1 MRRDGERKPGDDEP
15 DDCQAQEARTCRA
28 CRKANDF
35 NSVPLSWHAGS
46 SFVLPSFLPFLSFRL
61 FPRFCLPPR
70 APLFLFRETKSSS
83 NRSRRRATPQNIQ
96 VLDSKRGNPP
106 MFRPPS
112 SSSSS
117 SLLLCNPVTGI
128 LNSRGRGRVDPSI
141 HAPRGDSG
149 GRDEETKRSPRP

>member
-1 MRRDGERKPGDDEP
+1 MGRENRGTTSRTTAKLRRRGRAVPV
-15 DDCQAQEARTCRA
+15 ARQMI
-28 CRKANDF
+28 
-35 NSVPLSWHAGS
+35 SVPLSWHAGS

-117 SLLLCNPVTGI
+117 SLLLCNSVTGI
-128 LNSRGRGRVDPSI
+128 LNSRGRREVDPSI